1 MKFNVLS
8 YLIGEGFKSI
18 FKNKKSTFTSIGIM
32 CATMFVFGVFF
43 AIGENINSFVRQV
56 ELSQG
61 MRVVVKDGATDAEI
75 QAIKDKLNQI
85 DGINSI
91 DYMSSDDALVYMKEQ
106 FEEEGQGY
114 LMDGYEIGN
123 SFFRASFIVTLTD
136 ITKSA
141 EVNDQILN
149 IDNVLEIKSKDEMI
163 DKLIKI
169 ANGIKIGTGALLVVL
184 IIISIFIISNTIKL
198 TVHVRRKEIS
208 IMKYVGATN
217 GFIRCPFVVEGIII
231 GLVASVIAVALI
243 GIIYNIFAAKL
254 VETSFLQLI
263 SMNLVSFSDMFKSI
277 VTVYLIMGIGIGV
290 LGSTISMK
298 KYLEV

>member
-18 FKNKKSTFTSIGIM
+18 FKNNKSTFTSIGIM

-141 EVNDQILN
+141 EVKDQILN

>member
-75 QAIKDKLNQI
+75 QAVKDKLNQI

-141 EVNDQILN
+141 EVKDQILN

>member
-141 EVNDQILN
+141 EVKDQILN

-169 ANGIKIGTGALLVVL
+169 ANGIKICTGALLVVL

-263 SMNLVSFSDMFKSI
+263 SL
-277 VTVYLIMGIGIGV
+277 
-290 LGSTISMK
+290 
-298 KYLEV
+298 

>member
-141 EVNDQILN
+141 EVKDQILN